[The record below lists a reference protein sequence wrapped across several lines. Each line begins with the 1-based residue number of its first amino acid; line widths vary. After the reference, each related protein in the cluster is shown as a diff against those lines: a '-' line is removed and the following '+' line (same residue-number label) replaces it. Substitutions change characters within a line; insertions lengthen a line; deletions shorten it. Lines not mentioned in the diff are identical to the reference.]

1 MSFGFS
7 VGDFV
12 TATQVVYKLFKA
24 LSDSTGSSIE
34 YQQVISELDCTH
46 RVFLQLQDLCA
57 TNQMSQANING
68 IGLIVSSSI
77 RLIEP
82 FLHRVE
88 KYRTSLSSRRTAN
101 QAVVVWRKIGWSIHK
116 PAELAA
122 LKDGLRSNQINLMLL
137 VVTATQ

>member
-12 TATQVVYKLFKA
+12 TATQMVYKLFKA

-34 YQQVISELDCTH
+34 YQQVIFELDCTH

-57 TNQMSQANING
+57 TNHMSQANING

-82 FLHRVE
+82 FLQRVE
-88 KYRTSLSSRRTAN
+88 KYRTSLSARRTAN
-101 QAVVVWRKIGWSIHK
+101 QAVVVWRKIGWSIYK
-116 PAELAA
+116 PAELIT
-122 LKDGLRSNQINLMLL
+122 LKDGLRSNQTNLVLL
-137 VVTATQ
+137 VITATQ

>member
-12 TATQVVYKLFKA
+12 SATQMVYKLFKA
-24 LSDSTGSSIE
+24 LSDSSGSSIE
-34 YQQVISELDCTH
+34 YQQAIFELDCTY

-82 FLHRVE
+82 FLRRVE
-88 KYRTSLSSRRTAN
+88 KYRTTLSARRTAN

-116 PAELAA
+116 PAELVA
-122 LKDGLRSNQINLMLL
+122 LKDGLRSNQNNLVLL